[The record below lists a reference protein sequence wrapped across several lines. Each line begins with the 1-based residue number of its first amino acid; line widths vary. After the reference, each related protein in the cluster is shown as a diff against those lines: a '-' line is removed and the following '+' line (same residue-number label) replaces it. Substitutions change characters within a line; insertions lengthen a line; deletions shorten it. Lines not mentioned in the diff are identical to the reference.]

1 MANCIDTNNRH
12 YPKEFVDKTIIEE
25 MILDKLADFMLDY
38 NGNDTTDIL
47 TTLYENYKRSF
58 PSFIQSLFDEQKL
71 RNSVLKKDSKYEK
84 LS

>member
-1 MANCIDTNNRH
+1 MVNCIDTNNRH
-12 YPKEFVDKTIIEE
+12 YPKEIIDKTI
-25 MILDKLADFMLDY
+25 MDMSWDKLADFMLDS
-38 NGNDTTDIL
+38 NTVENETS
-47 TTLYENYKRSF
+47 LYENHKRGF